1 MIIIFVTLGN
11 LLDLSAPLLL
21 YLYRMETVLMMHLAI
36 ECQNY
41 FFILASIQ
49 FNKQYSNQAPST
61 FDLQMNKA
69 PTGLCANCCL
79 LSRRHKE
86 KSGREPER

>member
-41 FFILASIQ
+41 FLKHHTNANFHTCLHSIQ
-49 FNKQYSNQAPST
+49 QTVQ
-61 FDLQMNKA
+61 
-69 PTGLCANCCL
+69 
-79 LSRRHKE
+79 
-86 KSGREPER
+86 

>member
-1 MIIIFVTLGN
+1 MQI
-11 LLDLSAPLLL
+11 
-21 YLYRMETVLMMHLAI
+21 
-36 ECQNY
+36 
-41 FFILASIQ
+41 FILAFIQ